1 MLDEIIN
8 YLLTNSSLNIEDN
21 KMDAFIIEVL
31 KQHFSDLNIK
41 GLELKMKKI
50 NKIKFYVWT
59 GNKSEN
65 VFLLML
71 RSKKIKFAKHDCY
84 KEWYHYFIYSTN
96 FASLW
101 HIKKMR

>member
-41 GLELKMKKI
+41 GLELKI
-50 NKIKFYVWT
+50 NKIKFHVQT
-59 GNKSEN
+59 DNESEN
-65 VFLLML
+65 FMFFLLML
-71 RSKKIKFAKHDCY
+71 RSKK
-84 KEWYHYFIYSTN
+84 SMN
-96 FASLW
+96 
-101 HIKKMR
+101 